1 MVPGP
6 VKAVILLFPI
16 DAEGEERHKCDYIRI
31 AEEAQHILYISFFW
45 MKQTVEFLL
54 LLVLKAC
61 QYETSCGCWI
71 RYQMDVA
78 L

>member
-1 MVPGP
+1 MVPSP

-16 DAEGEERHKCDYIRI
+16 DAEGEERRKCDDTRI
-31 AEEAQHILYISFFW
+31 AKEGQPMLDSTFFW